1 MKRIAHNSIRGHLLK
16 WLLLPLC
23 TIWIITTIVGY
34 FLTVSFANAF
44 HDHHMLNSADSVIA
58 RIKTVDNHVSIDL
71 PPAAQAILRYNH
83 LDKFYYQVIK
93 KDGTRLSGD
102 AVIPGPYPHLDAKGP
117 VFRDSQMNGEDVR
130 ILRQRVVVRGFDE
143 PVFVQVAET
152 LNGRRDLIARIMIS
166 IIAPQILLIFL
177 GAIAVSM
184 GISRGLLPLKTL
196 EMELARRTQFDLT
209 EVSDVNAPLEVLPLV
224 NEINALLHRLR
235 MDIEFQKRFVANAAH
250 QFRTP
255 LAALKTYIYAAK
267 RLPSDKHMNEVLDRI
282 DSGTNR
288 MTHLAN
294 KLLVLAKAEPN
305 NTETEHTEVDMNFI
319 ASEVT
324 AELVSEAVQKNI
336 DLSFSGSDMPA
347 LISGNPLNLT
357 ELTSNLI
364 ENAILYTPD
373 GGKITVAVLNSGKVS
388 LEVSDNGPGIPEEE
402 RERVF
407 ERFYRILG
415 TEAPGS
421 GLGLAI
427 VKEIASAH
435 EAEVVIDSAP
445 SGSGTR
451 VTVSFPLL

>member
-1 MKRIAHNSIRGHLLK
+1 MTRVAHSSIRVHLLR

-23 TIWIITTIVGY
+23 TIWIVTSIVGY

-44 HDHHMLNSADSVIA
+44 HDHQMLNSADSVIA
-58 RIKTVDNHVSIDL
+58 RIRSKNNHVSVDL
-71 PPAAQAILRYNH
+71 PPAAQAVLRYNP
-83 LDKFYYQVIK
+83 LDKFYYQVMK

-102 AVIPGPYPHLDAKGP
+102 VVIPGPYPNLEAKEP
-117 VFRDSQMNGEDVR
+117 VFRDAVMNSEEVR
-130 ILRQRVVVRGFDE
+130 IVRQRIVVRGFDE
-143 PVFVQVAET
+143 PLYVQVAET

-177 GAIAVSM
+177 GAIAISKGV
-184 GISRGLLPLKTL
+184 SRGLLPLKSL
-196 EMELARRTQFDLT
+196 EIELAKRSQFDLT
-209 EVSDVNAPLEVLPLV
+209 EVSEVNAPLEVLPLV

-267 RLPSDKHMNEVLDRI
+267 RLPSDKHMNEVLDKI

-294 KLLVLAKAEPN
+294 KLLALAKAEPN
-305 NTETEHTEVDMNFI
+305 NTESEHTEVDMNFI

-324 AELVSEAVQKNI
+324 AELTSEAIQKKI
-336 DLSFSGSDMPA
+336 DLSFSGSESPA

-364 ENAILYTPD
+364 ENAILYTPG
-373 GGKITVAVLNSGKVS
+373 GGKVLVS
-388 LEVSDNGPGIPEEE
+388 VSHNQRVCLEVADNGPGIPDED

-415 TEAPGS
+415 TEVPGS

-427 VKEIASAH
+427 VKEIASTH
-435 EAEVVIDSAP
+435 EADVTIA
-445 SGSGTR
+445 SGLDGTGTR
-451 VTVSFPLL
+451 ITVSFPEL